1 MKKRI
6 TAVLTALLVLFAA
19 ATAATGE
26 PEGAAKPEKSYS
38 VINGAGYVEGRQEI
52 GASSGYS
59 IPTFTDGDFT
69 YRMSDDGESA
79 VLVSYIGT
87 EADVVFP
94 DTVNGLAVT
103 AIDPAMCLCN
113 SVLETIQIP
122 GSVRII
128 GIRAFAQCPSLKTVV
143 IEEGVTTL
151 DKCCF
156 GGCNALE
163 EILLPESLEIVDD
176 CAFASCDRL
185 KEIAFGSGLLSIGNM
200 AFMKCSMLSRVILP
214 GGDKVVI
221 GEEAFGEC
229 AEDLKIVY

>member
-6 TAVLTALLVLFAA
+6 AAVLAALLVLFAA
-19 ATAATGE
+19 ASAATGE
-26 PEGAAKPEKSYS
+26 PEDGAQTEKSYS
-38 VINGAGYVEGRQEI
+38 VLNGAGYIEGRPEV

-59 IPTFTDGDFT
+59 IPTFTDGDFK

-79 VLVSYIGT
+79 VLVSYTGDK
-87 EADVVFP
+87 ADVAFP
-94 DTVNGLAVT
+94 DAVNGLTVT
-103 AIDPAMCLCN
+103 AIDPAACLCN
-113 SVLETIQIP
+113 PVLETIRIP
-122 GSVRII
+122 GSIQTI
-128 GIRAFAQCPSLKTVV
+128 GIRAFAQCPGLKTVV
-143 IEEGVTTL
+143 IEEGVTIL

-185 KEIAFGSGLLSIGNM
+185 REIAFGSGLQSIGNM
-200 AFMKCSMLSRVILP
+200 AFLKCSLLSRVILP
-214 GGDKVVI
+214 GGDDVLI